1 MLSCR
6 SVFLKFSLPIVLV
19 AMIAVPVMGQTF
31 YGSIVGTVSD
41 ASGAPMPGATLTLT
55 NTGTG
60 EGRTADANGDGAYRF
75 VNLVPGT
82 YIVAVEKTGFKRI
95 TRDRIP
101 VAVDSVVRTDL
112 SMEIGDVSQSV
123 EVSAAAPLLQ
133 TENASL
139 SQVVGA
145 RSVEELPLNGRNVLN
160 LAEMSPGVVPQGSA
174 DGNLTGKN
182 VFSAGNYQ
190 IGGGT
195 ANQSAE
201 FLDGVPVN
209 ITYGNIVALVP
220 TQDAVQEFRVQTNN
234 NTAEYGRYTGG
245 VINLTSKS
253 GSNDFHGG
261 VYEFLRNRVLNATD
275 FFSNKNG
282 AGKAPFVQNQFGGN
296 VGGPIRKDKTFF
308 FFSYEGFR
316 ARQGV
321 LFSRTVPLPEQLQGD
336 FSNYQNGS
344 GVRIPVYDPLTQCG
358 AYNNP
363 ACATGATIQRSPFP
377 GNVIPASRINPVAA
391 KFLAFPDYALPTD
404 SGQPFTHNFNFNG
417 NAATGGDND
426 QINVRGDHQL
436 SDKQRMLARY
446 TRWKSL
452 NQPVDVYRNGLRNGD
467 PYSPEFFVT
476 TQAVLADTYVI
487 NPQMIFDIRGGFTR
501 WYYTRIPG
509 TLGLDPATLGFPA
522 YYSQVP
528 VLNGLTP
535 STTIPG
541 IGVSSPTLNTIST
554 GLLLGRDDTY
564 ALTPTLTWIKGRHA
578 LKFGAEI
585 HKNELNYFQNNSPG
599 GTYSFD
605 NLFTSQN
612 ALNSGATGSGLASME
627 LGLPNNNSTL
637 QTSLFTFA
645 TLYYQGYFISDT
657 WQVNNKLTVTM
668 GARWEIPGVYRERF
682 NRQVTFNP
690 TEVNPALQGVTV
702 NGKPVVGAFDL
713 VKSPNHPEAGL
724 NPEAYNLIAPRLG
737 IAYRISD
744 KTVIRTGAGVFFSP
758 STIAFP
764 QGPYGNPSDYFSN
777 PVVGTIDSYVTP
789 LVSLSNPFPNGIIA
803 APGRNPAYQQ
813 EFLGTSLGGHAD
825 PYHTNHS
832 YTYQWNFTV
841 QHQFGDLALEAG
853 YSGLR
858 GIHLG
863 LGRQYDQIDPQYLP
877 LGGQLK
883 NLVPNPFYG
892 KVLFGALAQPTVQ
905 YGQLLLPFPQYTSAS
920 APADY
925 SGDSTYHSLQMKA
938 EKRFKSG
945 GTLLGS
951 YTFSKIL
958 SNAETLTG
966 WLDSPTG
973 VAGVQN
979 WYDLR
984 GEKAQSSF
992 DSRQRLTVA
1001 YVYDLPI
1008 GKGQRFLSG
1017 VHGFV
1022 DRVVSGWGI
1031 NGLTTFQKGFPLGI
1045 TATPNTTGLNTG
1057 LRPNVASG
1065 CGKTISGSAQSRYNE
1080 WFNVSCFSL
1089 PANYTFG
1096 NQSRTDSSLRGPG
1109 IANYDFAVFKRTA
1122 ITERVNVEFRAEA
1135 FNLFNRVQFG
1145 APNLT
1150 YTTAANST
1158 FGVISSQLNSPR
1170 LMQMAMRLHF

>member
-1 MLSCR
+1 M
-6 SVFLKFSLPIVLV
+6 
-19 AMIAVPVMGQTF
+19 AAQNF
-31 YGSIVGTVSD
+31 YGSIVGTVTDS
-41 ASGAPMPGATLTLT
+41 SGAPIADATVTIT
-55 NTGTG
+55 SIGTG
-60 EGRTADANGDGAYRF
+60 VRQVVQTSGSGEYRV
-75 VNLVPGT
+75 VNLVPGNYKVDVEKAGFKHLT
-82 YIVAVEKTGFKRI
+82 RDNVPVAVESAVRI
-95 TRDRIP
+95 DAGMQ
-101 VAVDSVVRTDL
+101 V
-112 SMEIGDVSQSV
+112 GDVNQSIEV
-123 EVSAAAPLLQ
+123 EATAPLLQ

-160 LAEMSPGVVPQGSA
+160 LAEMAPGVVPQGSA

-195 ANQSAE
+195 SNQSAE

-220 TQDAVQEFRVQTNN
+220 TQDAVAEFRVQSNN

-253 GSNDFHGG
+253 GTNDFHGG
-261 VYEFLRNRVLNATD
+261 LYEFLRNRVLNATD

-282 AGKAPFVQNQFGGN
+282 VGKAPFVQNQFGGN

-321 LFSRTVPLPEQLQGD
+321 LFSRTVPLPEQLHGD
-336 FSNYQNGS
+336 FSGYRNAAGAQ
-344 GVRIPVYDPLTQCG
+344 IPIYDPLTQCG
-358 AYNNP
+358 VLGNP
-363 ACATGATIQRSPFP
+363 ACGTATIQRAPFT
-377 GNVIPASRINPVAA
+377 GNVIPMSRINPVAS

-404 SGQPFTHNFNFNG
+404 PGQPNTHNFNFNR

-426 QINVRGDHQL
+426 QYNVRGDHQL
-436 SDKQRMLARY
+436 SDKQRLLARY
-446 TRWKSL
+446 TRWKSANL
-452 NQPVDVYRNGLRNGD
+452 PVDVYGNGLRNGD

-487 NPQMIFDIRGGFTR
+487 NPRTIFDIRGGFTR

-509 TLGLDPATLGFPA
+509 TLGLDGATLGFPS
-522 YYSQVP
+522 YYSQIP

-541 IGVSSPTLNTIST
+541 ITVTSPTLNTIST

-564 ALTPTLTWIKGRHA
+564 ALTPTMTWIKGSHT

-612 ALNSGATGSGLASME
+612 ALNSGASGSGLASLE
-627 LGLPNNNSTL
+627 LGLPINTSTL

-657 WQVNNKLTVTM
+657 WQVNNKLTVTL
-668 GARWEIPGVYRERF
+668 GARWEIPGVYKERF
-682 NRQVTFNP
+682 NRQVTFNF
-690 TEVNPALQGVTV
+690 TEPNPALQGVTV
-702 NGKPVVGAFDL
+702 NGKAVLGAFDL
-713 VKSPNHPEAGL
+713 VNSPNHPEAGL
-724 NPEAYNLIAPRLG
+724 NPEAWNLIAPRLG
-737 IAYRISD
+737 IAYRLND

-758 STIAFP
+758 ATISFP

-777 PVVGTIDSYVTP
+777 PVVGTIDSYVTS

-813 EFLGTSLGGHAD
+813 EFLGTNLGGHAD
-825 PYHTNHS
+825 PYHVNHS
-832 YTYQWNFTV
+832 YTYQWNFTI
-841 QHQFGDLALEAG
+841 QRQFGDLALEAG

-863 LGRQYDQIDPQYLP
+863 LGRQYDQIDPQYLS
-877 LGGQLK
+877 LSSQLK

-905 YGQLLLPFPQYTSAS
+905 YGQLLLPYPQYTSVS

-925 SGDSTYHSLQMKA
+925 SGDSTYHSLQAKA
-938 EKRFKSG
+938 EKRFKTG
-945 GTLLGS
+945 GTLLAS

-958 SNAETLTG
+958 SNAETLTT

-973 VAGVQN
+973 VAGIQN
-979 WYDLR
+979 WYNLT
-984 GEKAQSSF
+984 GEKALSSF
-992 DSRQRLTVA
+992 DSRHRVVIS
-1001 YVYDLPI
+1001 YVYDLPL
-1008 GKGQRFLSG
+1008 GKNQRFLSG
-1017 VHGFV
+1017 VHGFA
-1022 DRVVSGWGI
+1022 DRAVSGWGI

-1057 LRPNVASG
+1057 LRPNVTPG
-1065 CGKTISGSAQSRYNE
+1065 CSKTISGSAQSKYTE
-1080 WFNVSCFSL
+1080 WFNVQCFSL
-1089 PANYTFG
+1089 PAAYTFG
-1096 NQSRTDSSLRGPG
+1096 NEARTDPTLRGPG

-1122 ITERVNVEFRAEA
+1122 VTERINVEFRAEA

-1145 APNLT
+1145 APNLI

-1170 LMQMAMRLHF
+1170 LMQMALRLHF